1 VENEFENR
9 ISWRSYLRHALEHG
23 HPAQNFMSEHKS
35 AAGSNALFCFGI
47 NPYQSKPNIAL
58 LKRTHHCRRLGL
70 SLIADVSTRNLTSFS
85 GLSEPNRR
93 RRCRRA
99 APPRLRRNLKS
110 RLRIFD
116 SDWDSD
122 SHFWPGP
129 GMNLTRSPR
138 FLNLPTAV
146 T

>member
-9 ISWRSYLRHALEHG
+9 ISCRSYLRHALEHG

-70 SLIADVSTRNLTSFS
+70 SLIADVSTRNLTS